1 MSLKQRLHEQLSGK
15 SQASRNIASY
25 ILANLNN
32 LPFENGAVVA
42 GKLGVSE
49 STIGRFS
56 RALGFKHFKALKVA
70 LTADLSDSP
79 WLLGDRLKS
88 FQQQGEDEDALGNSL
103 QLEIAAL
110 VRVYEYTRTERW
122 HRVTHLIAQRPQVL
136 VAGFGTER
144 GIASSMVHML
154 QYLRDRVHLVD
165 GACGHFGEVLLSS
178 PQDSML
184 VVYEARRYSRHAL
197 LLCSE
202 ARKRSIP
209 VILITD
215 NFCGWADHH
224 ADEVFRVSTELGLV
238 WDSTSTMLSLTHLL
252 INEVSK
258 QLGSDVESHLE
269 SIARL
274 HQSFVGY
281 VKS

>member
-1 MSLKQRLHEQLSGK
+1 MSVKQRLQDQLSGK
-15 SQASRNIASY
+15 SSVSRDIASY

-32 LPFENGAVVA
+32 LPFESGATVA

-70 LTADLSDSP
+70 LKADLSDSP
-79 WLLGDRLKS
+79 WLLGDRLKT
-88 FQQQGEDEDALGNSL
+88 FQQGEDEDPLSHSL
-103 QLEIAAL
+103 ELEIAAL

-122 HRVTHLIAQRPQVL
+122 QQFTSLLAQRPHVF

-154 QYLRDRVHLVD
+154 QYLRNRVHLVD
-165 GACGHFGEVLLSS
+165 GACGHFGEVLLSP

-184 VVYEARRYSRHAL
+184 VVYEVRRYSKHAL
-197 LLCSE
+197 LLCRE
-202 ARKRSIP
+202 ARKRTIP
-209 VILITD
+209 VILVTD
-215 NFCGWADHH
+215 NFCGWAENH

-238 WDSTSTMLSLTHLL
+238 CDSTSSMLSFIHLL

-258 QLGSDVESHLE
+258 KLGAEVEQHLD
-269 SIARL
+269 SVTQL
-274 HQSFVGY
+274 HQAFAGG

>member
-1 MSLKQRLHEQLSGK
+1 MSIKQRLQDQLSGK
-15 SQASRNIASY
+15 SMASRNIASY
-25 ILANLNN
+25 MLANLSN
-32 LPFENGAVVA
+32 LPFESGAVVA
-42 GKLGVSE
+42 EKLGVSE

-56 RALGFKHFKALKVA
+56 RALGFKHFKELKVA
-70 LTADLSDSP
+70 LKADLSDSP
-79 WLLGDRLKS
+79 WLLGDRLQT
-88 FQQQGEDEDALGNSL
+88 FQQQGADEDALGNSL
-103 QLEIAAL
+103 ELEIAAL

-122 HRVTHLIAQRPQVL
+122 HQLTSLLAQRPQVF

-154 QYLRDRVHLVD
+154 QYLRSRVHLVD
-165 GACGHFGEVLLSS
+165 GASGHFGEVLLSS

-209 VILITD
+209 VVLITD
-215 NFCGWADHH
+215 NFCGWAEHH

-252 INEVSK
+252 INDVSRK
-258 QLGSDVESHLE
+258 LGADVESHLE
-269 SIARL
+269 AIAQL
-274 HQSFVGY
+274 HHSFVGY